1 MNQRKVVKKYLKIQ
15 KEIESIIEK
24 YDTSEF
30 SSLYMVSVI
39 EVLLRIVSDISED
52 LGNLSKEE
60 DEELEEKMLLVFDMT
75 DCLGEKIAAQ
85 IEENQEDDEDEYD
98 EEEDDNPVKDEEQ
111 TYINAEYFHR
121 MMSKVL
127 RSRKVI

>member
-1 MNQRKVVKKYLKIQ
+1 MKKYLKIQ

-52 LGNLSKEE
+52 LGKLSKE

-85 IEENQEDDEDEYD
+85 IEENQEDDEDD
-98 EEEDDNPVKDEEQ
+98 DDDDNPVKDDEQ

-121 MMSKVL
+121 MMSKIL

>member
-1 MNQRKVVKKYLKIQ
+1 MKKYLKIQ

-85 IEENQEDDEDEYD
+85 IEENQEDDDEDDD
-98 EEEDDNPVKDEEQ
+98 ENDDEDDNPVKDEEQ